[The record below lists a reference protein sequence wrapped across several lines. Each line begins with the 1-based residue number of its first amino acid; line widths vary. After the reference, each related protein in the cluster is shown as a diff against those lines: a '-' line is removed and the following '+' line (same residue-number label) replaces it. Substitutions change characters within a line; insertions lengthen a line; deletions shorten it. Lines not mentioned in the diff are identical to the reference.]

1 MLIVGKDINTINNK
15 INVYNMIA
23 KIIVIIMDNVYLI
36 SNKENMNVNV

>member
-1 MLIVGKDINTINNK
+1 MLIAKKDINIINNK